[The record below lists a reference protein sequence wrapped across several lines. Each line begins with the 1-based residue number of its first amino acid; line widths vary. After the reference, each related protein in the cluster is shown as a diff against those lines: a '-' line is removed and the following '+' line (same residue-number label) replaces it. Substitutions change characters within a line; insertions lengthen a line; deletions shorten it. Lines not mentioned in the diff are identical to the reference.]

1 MTTNDY
7 KNNKKGQQETKE
19 VRKENENIGQR
30 YENRYN
36 SLRL

>member
-1 MTTNDY
+1 MIT
-7 KNNKKGQQETKE
+7 KIIRKVQQETKE

-30 YENRYN
+30 YKNRYS